1 MMMCAHH
8 NYHNITN
15 ILLLLLLLHTTHQLI
30 RIQIN
35 LSVSDLYR
43 DCSSHHHHHQ
53 SLILWSPNL
62 LLEFEYVIFLLLG
75 FVTADHFLSSER
87 ENVRNKVIIRKKR
100 ASKKKRLFETQHGS
114 RRGRHGKSKWRRGW
128 RLVVGVAIIR
138 GDNF

>member
-1 MMMCAHH
+1 MMCAHH

-43 DCSSHHHHHQ
+43 DCSSHHHHQ

-87 ENVRNKVIIRKKR
+87 ERRVCCTPRVRV
-100 ASKKKRLFETQHGS
+100 RLYETTNTKDVVRVHHG
-114 RRGRHGKSKWRRGW
+114 RTQENWE
-128 RLVVGVAIIR
+128 
-138 GDNF
+138 

>member
-1 MMMCAHH
+1 MMCAHH

-43 DCSSHHHHHQ
+43 DCSSHHHHQ

-75 FVTADHFLSSER
+75 FEYVIFLLLGFVTADHFLSSER
-87 ENVRNKVIIRKKR
+87 ERRVCCTPRVRV
-100 ASKKKRLFETQHGS
+100 RLYETTNTKDVVRVHHG
-114 RRGRHGKSKWRRGW
+114 RTQENWE
-128 RLVVGVAIIR
+128 
-138 GDNF
+138 

>member
-15 ILLLLLLLHTTHQLI
+15 ILLLLLLLLHTTHQLI

-75 FVTADHFLSSER
+75 FVTANHFLSSER
-87 ENVRNKVIIRKKR
+87 E
-100 ASKKKRLFETQHGS
+100 
-114 RRGRHGKSKWRRGW
+114 RRVCCTPRVFACTKQQTPKT
-128 RLVVGVAIIR
+128 
-138 GDNF
+138 